1 MSHKDIDA
9 LKERMRK
16 GRLEITTKPK
26 PKRKYRK
33 HKLSMKAKAELC
45 QRIVEADV
53 SAKEASI
60 TLDAVVW
67 QAHKSGLSSALIAKS
82 LGVTAQG
89 VPYRLKRIRKALGLT
104 TTK

>member
-33 HKLSMKAKAELC
+33 RKLSTKAKAELC
-45 QRIVEADV
+45 QRLVEADV
-53 SAKEASI
+53 AAQEALLNRDAI
-60 TLDAVVW
+60 TW
-67 QAHKSGLSSALIAKS
+67 QVYKAGLSTRLIADS
-82 LGVTAQG
+82 LNVSRQG
-89 VPYRLKRIRKALGLT
+89 IPYRLNKIRTALGIK
-104 TTK
+104 TK

>member
-1 MSHKDIDA
+1 MSHRDIDA

-16 GRLEITTKPK
+16 GRLEVTTKPK

-33 HKLSMKAKAELC
+33 LSTKAKAELC

-53 SAKEASI
+53 SAKEAQI
-60 TLDAVVW
+60 TLDAIVW
-67 QAHKSGLSSALIAKS
+67 QAHKSGLSSSLIAQS